1 MNAIMYQRII
11 ASGCHSS
18 HSVLVVVV
26 HGEIVSDKG
35 KKERKQYCTIK
46 HQLIILIAAE
56 IIILLLPV
64 LMLCVTTTKVETSF
78 AYVTQS
84 SSGIAAADP
93 SYCDKAGHY
102 PTCYDMGYEGGLI
115 DRQQDVQNGLRYS
128 ALEEEQSTPSSTVDK
143 RCCNECRMQA
153 PST

>member
-1 MNAIMYQRII
+1 
-11 ASGCHSS
+11 
-18 HSVLVVVV
+18 LVVVV
-26 HGEIVSDKG
+26 YGEIVSVNN
-35 KKERKQYCTIK
+35 KKERKRYRTMK

-64 LMLCVTTTKVETSF
+64 LLLITTIKVETSF

-128 ALEEEQSTPSSTVDK
+128 ALEEEQSTPSSAVDK

>member
-1 MNAIMYQRII
+1 MVKLFQTR
-11 ASGCHSS
+11 
-18 HSVLVVVV
+18 V
-26 HGEIVSDKG
+26 

-46 HQLIILIAAE
+46 HQLIILISAE

-64 LMLCVTTTKVETSF
+64 LMLFVTTIKVETSF

-115 DRQQDVQNGLRYS
+115 DRHQDVKT
-128 ALEEEQSTPSSTVDK
+128 ALDIQL
-143 RCCNECRMQA
+143 
-153 PST
+153 